1 MNISAYILLVF
12 TAEQVLLQKIRSIQ
26 SRQQK
31 CGLPRNI
38 AALPDYA
45 QVELRDLWGSYTQ
58 GVPCDK
64 ELAIQQDVLNV
75 VNTFSREFTEK
86 RITANNSVRRS
97 LVPAATTPVEYDDD
111 PLYSK
116 QSTTSFPTLIGSD
129 SAQTHRKRRPE
140 DQDYDEATIDDIAT
154 MQFDNANAP
163 FLGSVPPEV
172 RRKFEKV
179 WNDEDIPSE
188 SLRAL
193 KEFGWYKKPSSMNII
208 MHSRSAH
215 PIYMK
220 ANVVRNIRRTK
231 DKMGGVAMSSN
242 DDQMERILEEN
253 GYSKNIQTL
262 AVSLLTA
269 KQLEDYN
276 RWATKR
282 RYVLKAREQELRQ
295 LSSDAKRTLRRMSA
309 RDTAKLS
316 VPPAVKRELLNF
328 VAAFNR
334 RRLKAVR

>member
-1 MNISAYILLVF
+1 
-12 TAEQVLLQKIRSIQ
+12 
-26 SRQQK
+26 
-31 CGLPRNI
+31 
-38 AALPDYA
+38 
-45 QVELRDLWGSYTQ
+45 
-58 GVPCDK
+58 
-64 ELAIQQDVLNV
+64 
-75 VNTFSREFTEK
+75 
-86 RITANNSVRRS
+86 
-97 LVPAATTPVEYDDD
+97 
-111 PLYSK
+111 
-116 QSTTSFPTLIGSD
+116 
-129 SAQTHRKRRPE
+129 
-140 DQDYDEATIDDIAT
+140 
-154 MQFDNANAP
+154 
-163 FLGSVPPEV
+163 
-172 RRKFEKV
+172 
-179 WNDEDIPSE
+179 
-188 SLRAL
+188 
-193 KEFGWYKKPSSMNII
+193 